1 MNTNLVQI
9 KKKLTARKQEIE
21 QELNRL
27 SEERMS
33 IEVVQDPTDQA
44 TLSNFEDLNI
54 SIQKT
59 EREEY
64 DMILKALE
72 MIETGSYGVCIDCSA
87 PISEKRLQLYPNAT
101 RCISCQESHEGGLS

>member
-1 MNTNLVQI
+1 MNNDLVQA
-9 KKKLTARKQEIE
+9 KKKLTARKLEIE
-21 QELNRL
+21 QELSRL

-33 IEVVQDPTDQA
+33 VEAVQDPTDQA

-54 SIQKT
+54 SIQKS

-64 DMILKALE
+64 EMILKALE
-72 MIETGSYGVCIDCSA
+72 MIESGAYGVCIDCNA

-101 RCISCQESHEGGLS
+101 RCIACQEVHEGGLS

>member
-1 MNTNLVQI
+1 MNDLVQV

-27 SEERMS
+27 NEERMNV
-33 IEVVQDPTDQA
+33 EVVQDPTDQA

-72 MIETGSYGVCIDCSA
+72 MIETGTYGICIDCGA
-87 PISEKRLQLYPNAT
+87 HISEKRLQLYPNAT
-101 RCISCQESHEGGLS
+101 RCIACQESHEGGLG